1 MSLDRDPFDDKV
13 DIWNECSERN
23 NEDDAPPMHMV
34 DVMKSSND
42 SENDS
47 FLEKR
52 KKDFNSDD
60 PGSVM
65 QRAME
70 SSILHSMFGDDL
82 TRRKLLKGVG
92 SAAVYGAMASVFRF
106 DQLQAMTEDA
116 MKNIEKK
123 SLKVGFVPITCAT
136 PIIAGHSLGFY
147 EKYGLNVDII
157 KTAGWAVA
165 RDKCMNGEYDASHLL
180 APMPAAMSMGIG
192 STSQPWRMVS
202 NVNTNGQAIVLA
214 NKHKNKNDP
223 KMWKGFKFG
232 VPFEYSMHNLLLRL
246 YLADNGI
253 DPDKDVQI
261 RVIPPPEMVANLRAE
276 NVDGYLA
283 PDPFNQRAVYDGVGF
298 IHKLTKDIWDQHPCC
313 CFGVSQRFIDENPN
327 TFIVLLTAILDATQ
341 TAEKADQR
349 VRFAEA
355 MAPKNYLNQPP
366 AVLKQILTGVYPD
379 GLGNIKKVP
388 DRISFMPYPTQSMGT
403 WILSQMKRWGYVKG
417 DVDFKKLSDE
427 IFLSTEAGKRMSEMA
442 DDNKNIKWSDV
453 PETKYPVYDIYYHAP
468 SSPTLQRRNCCSKGS
483 NGRRCLEHS

>member
-1 MSLDRDPFDDKV
+1 MSLDRDPFDDRV
-13 DIWNECSERN
+13 DIWNECNERTN
-23 NEDDAPPMHMV
+23 DEEVTQPNHLV
-34 DVMKSSND
+34 DVLKSSND
-42 SENDS
+42 GDNAA
-47 FLEKR
+47 FLAKR
-52 KKDFNSDD
+52 KAEYNSDD
-60 PGSVM
+60 PGAVL

-70 SSILHSMFGDDL
+70 SSLMHRMFGDDL
-82 TRRKLLKGVG
+82 NRRRMLKGIG
-92 SAAVYGAMASVFRF
+92 SAAVFSAMASVFRF
-106 DQLQAMTEDA
+106 ESLHAMTADA

-123 SLKVGFVPITCAT
+123 ELKIGFVPITCAT

-147 EKYGLNVDII
+147 DKYGLKVDII

-180 APMPAAMSMGIG
+180 APMPAAMSMGLG
-192 STSQPWRMVS
+192 SASQDWRMVT

-214 NKHKNKNDP
+214 NKHKDKNNP
-223 KMWKGFKFG
+223 KDWKGFKFG

-246 YLADNGI
+246 YVAEHGI
-253 DPDKDVQI
+253 DPDKDIQI

-313 CFGVSQRFIDENPN
+313 CFGISQRFIDENPN

-341 TAEKADQR
+341 TAEKTEER

-355 MAPKNYLNQPP
+355 MSPRNYLNQPS
-366 AVLKQILTGVYPD
+366 AVLKQILTGVFPD

-403 WILSQMKRWGYVKG
+403 WILGQMKRWGYIK
-417 DVDFKKLSDE
+417 DEVDFKALSDE
-427 IFLSTEAGKRMSEMA
+427 IFLSTEAGKRMEDMA
-442 DDNKNIKWSDV
+442 EENKNVKWSDI
-453 PETKYPVYDIYYHAP
+453 PESKYPVYDIYGKEFNPDKIETYIDDFAIKRA
-468 SSPTLQRRNCCSKGS
+468 S
-483 NGRRCLEHS
+483 